1 MFGLTFDKIST
12 EWQIA
17 IGIFL
22 LLLGV
27 SFTYKAFL
35 AIIKGKMSYWEGF
48 LPFTMLSPFTVHL
61 PGSKNSLIKSTEGL
75 WIHLIMGPVF
85 MITAIL
91 FLGAGADLAGL
102 PGTATANW
110 VLSGGRND
118 QQITFDRRTGF
129 RFPIIARVGPQLAK
143 LFGKKIDLG
152 EKDLLYKDN
161 GSLNDALEQGK

>member
-35 AIIKGKMSYWEGF
+35 ANIKGKMSYWEGF
-48 LPFTMLSPFTVHL
+48 LPFTMISLFTVHL

-85 MITAIL
+85 MIVAIMC
-91 FLGAGADLAGL
+91 LGAGADLAGL

-110 VLSGGRND
+110 VLSGGR
-118 QQITFDRRTGF
+118 
-129 RFPIIARVGPQLAK
+129 
-143 LFGKKIDLG
+143 
-152 EKDLLYKDN
+152 
-161 GSLNDALEQGK
+161 